1 MKKKQKCQSG
11 RIFTK
16 IGPRKFLNLVDGESE
31 KVSKESRLYKK
42 FLNNFDC

>member
-1 MKKKQKCQSG
+1 MPIG
-11 RIFTK
+11 ENFYE